1 MIERYKGYL
10 IQGTA
15 LRCRRSEGTV
25 FERTRQGSIVLGG
38 AHIDGAI
45 FENKQAAEDHGLELM
60 QGIDAGRS

>member
-15 LRCRRSEGTV
+15 LPCRRSEGTV
-25 FERTRQGSIVLGG
+25 FERTRQGSIVLGE
-38 AHIDGAI
+38 HIDGAI